1 MIAALVPVKA
11 LPGAKS
17 RLLPHLGADA
27 ARRLSIAMLGDV
39 LEALAAVPSL
49 ARIAV
54 VTPDATVAH
63 TAREAGAEALLRP
76 DPGLNP
82 AVERA
87 GAELAPGPEDGLL
100 VVLGDVAGVRAGEIE
115 TLIGALPGRGVALA
129 PSRDGG
135 TSALLRIPH
144 DVIPA
149 GFGPGSAKL
158 HRDLA
163 ERAGVPFRELA
174 LPSLAIDVDE
184 PADLEALRSGASAGP
199 RTRTL
204 LRELDPIAR
213 GSAP

>member
-11 LPGAKS
+11 LPAAKS
-17 RLLPHLGADA
+17 RLLPHLGADT

-39 LEALAAVPSL
+39 LEALARVPTL

-54 VTPDATVAH
+54 VTPDATVAQ
-63 TAREAGAEALLRP
+63 TAREAGAEALLQP

-82 AVERA
+82 AVESA
-87 GAELAPGPEDGLL
+87 GAALAPGPEDGLL
-100 VVLGDVAGVRAGEIE
+100 VVLADVAGVRAEEIE
-115 TLIGALPGRGVALA
+115 TLIGTLQGRGVALA

-135 TSALLRIPH
+135 TSALLRIPR

-149 GFGPGSAKL
+149 GFGPGSAKV

-163 ERAGVPFRELA
+163 ERAGVPFHELA

-199 RTRTL
+199 RTRAL
-204 LRELDPIAR
+204 LRELDSSAR
-213 GSAP
+213 GSGS

>member
-11 LPGAKS
+11 LPAAKS

-39 LEALAAVPSL
+39 LEALAGVPSL

-63 TAREAGAEALLRP
+63 AAREAGAEALLRP

-184 PADLEALRSGASAGP
+184 PSDLEALRSGASAGP
-199 RTRTL
+199 RTRRL

-213 GSAP
+213 GSGP

>member
-11 LPGAKS
+11 LPAAKS

-39 LEALAAVPSL
+39 LEALARVPSL

-54 VTPDATVAH
+54 VTPDAAVAQ
-63 TAREAGAEALLRP
+63 TARGVGAEALLRP

-82 AVERA
+82 AVESA
-87 GAELAPGPEDGLL
+87 GAELAPGREDGLL
-100 VVLGDVAGVRAGEIE
+100 VVLGDVAGVRADEIE
-115 TLIGALPGRGVALA
+115 TLIGALQGRGVALA

-135 TSALLRIPH
+135 TSALLRIPR

-149 GFGPGSAKL
+149 GFGPSSAKV

-163 ERAGVPFRELA
+163 ERAGVPFREVA
-174 LPSLAIDVDE
+174 LPSLSIDVDE

-199 RTRTL
+199 RTRAL
-204 LRELDPIAR
+204 LRELGPSAR
-213 GSAP
+213 RSGP